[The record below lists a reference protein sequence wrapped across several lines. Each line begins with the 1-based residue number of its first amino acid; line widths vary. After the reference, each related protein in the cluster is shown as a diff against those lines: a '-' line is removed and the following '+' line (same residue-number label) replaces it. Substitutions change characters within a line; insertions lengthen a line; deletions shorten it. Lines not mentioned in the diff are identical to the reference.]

1 MDKFDKICYD
11 IKTLKIQGAENI
23 AKAGVEALKLKPTQ
37 YQLNKLLNL
46 RPTEP
51 TLRNAINYAKLF
63 GIKNAMSHLKKAPLI
78 VATNGNKLIKDN
90 YVIYTHCHSS
100 TVMGVF
106 SEAKKTK
113 NFIVNNTE
121 TRPLFQGRLTALDL
135 ARLDIKNN
143 YFIDSAM
150 RLAIKHATIAMLGCD
165 SITASGKIINKIGR
179 CNE

>member
-78 VATNGNKLIKDN
+78 VATNGNKLIKE
-90 YVIYTHCHSS
+90 I
-100 TVMGVF
+100 
-106 SEAKKTK
+106 
-113 NFIVNNTE
+113 
-121 TRPLFQGRLTALDL
+121 L
-135 ARLDIKNN
+135 
-143 YFIDSAM
+143 
-150 RLAIKHATIAMLGCD
+150 
-165 SITASGKIINKIGR
+165 
-179 CNE
+179 